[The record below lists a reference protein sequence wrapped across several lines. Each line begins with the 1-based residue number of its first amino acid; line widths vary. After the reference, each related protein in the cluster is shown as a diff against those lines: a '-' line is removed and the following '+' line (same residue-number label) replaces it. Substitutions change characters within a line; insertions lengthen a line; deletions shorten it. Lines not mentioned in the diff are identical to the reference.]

1 MHTFR
6 FTYHTERYNLL
17 KGATVSC
24 NKKMNRRILPLSCL
38 CTILWPQYRYHICCF
53 QLPPRSIR
61 FALPKYC
68 NHASTIHIRSQRSL
82 KLQWRNVTEF
92 QYFNFPIQS
101 DNLPLIQ
108 TSCPRRQYWPPVL
121 LGFLAQLLLEPPWQS
136 KHLSASVMARKPTT
150 SKRKVTTFG
159 YTILEMLKI

>member
-1 MHTFR
+1 MALTPLTGVKNWPHTFR

-68 NHASTIHIRSQRSL
+68 NHASTIHIRSQRFL

-92 QYFNFPIQS
+92 SYPKWQFTFDTNILPSTTVLTTCFAWLPCAATSRTTLAIKALECIS
-101 DNLPLIQ
+101 DGQKANH
-108 TSCPRRQYWPPVL
+108 
-121 LGFLAQLLLEPPWQS
+121 
-136 KHLSASVMARKPTT
+136 K
-150 SKRKVTTFG
+150 
-159 YTILEMLKI
+159 